1 MRRLLAFLIRYHYWF
16 FFIIL
21 EIASLLLL
29 FRYNRYQ
36 QSVLFTSANGVVGT
50 VYEVQRITNEYLG
63 LKQINEDLLRRNMEL
78 ERRVVYAESKYKDL
92 IADSLYHIPSN
103 DEVFTT
109 IGARV
114 INNTLH
120 KLDNFITLNRGRSS
134 GIEPDMGVLDAQGVV
149 GIVYKV
155 SDHYSLVISLLNS
168 QMNLSCKIKG
178 TDYFGYLHWEGDD
191 PQAAYLKDLPRLQA
205 SILDTVCRYVKPAGV
220 LLYSTC
226 TILSEENRDQV
237 DAFLR
242 QHEEFYAED
251 FSFGNLSS
259 SGGCFDF
266 WPHIHGT
273 DGFFAAKLRR
283 KPL

>member
-21 EIASLLLL
+21 EVASLLLL

-36 QSVLFTSANGVVGT
+36 QSVLLTSANGVVGT
-50 VYEVQRITNEYLG
+50 VYQVQRITSEYLG
-63 LKQINEDLLRRNMEL
+63 LKQINEELLQRNMEL
-78 ERRVVYAESKYKDL
+78 ERRAVYAESKYKDL

-103 DEVFTT
+103 DEIFTT

-134 GIEPDMGVLDAQGVV
+134 GIKEDMGVLDAQGVV

-191 PQAAYLKDLPRLQA
+191 PQAAYLKDLPRHAEFTLG
-205 SILDTVCRYVKPAGV
+205 DTIITSG
-220 LLYSTC
+220 YSTVFPEGLMVG
-226 TILSEENRDQV
+226 TVDDITDSNDGLSFLLKVKLASNFGALRNVTVIAASEKEERNN
-237 DAFLR
+237 L
-242 QHEEFYAED
+242 ENYTED
-251 FSFGNLSS
+251 
-259 SGGCFDF
+259 
-266 WPHIHGT
+266 
-273 DGFFAAKLRR
+273 R
-283 KPL
+283 KEQ

>member
-21 EIASLLLL
+21 EVASLLLL

-36 QSVLFTSANGVVGT
+36 QSVLLTSANGVVGT
-50 VYEVQRITNEYLG
+50 VYQVQRITSEYLG
-63 LKQINEDLLRRNMEL
+63 LKQINEELLQRNMEL
-78 ERRVVYAESKYKDL
+78 ERRAVYAESKYKDL

-103 DEVFTT
+103 DEIFTT

-134 GIEPDMGVLDAQGVV
+134 GIKEDMGVLDAQGVV

-191 PQAAYLKDLPRLQA
+191 PQAAYLKDLPRHAEFTLG
-205 SILDTVCRYVKPAGV
+205 DTIITSG
-220 LLYSTC
+220 YSTVFPEGLMVG
-226 TILSEENRDQV
+226 TVDDITDSNDGLSFLLKVKLASNFGALRNVTVIAASEKEERNN
-237 DAFLR
+237 L
-242 QHEEFYAED
+242 ENNTED
-251 FSFGNLSS
+251 
-259 SGGCFDF
+259 
-266 WPHIHGT
+266 
-273 DGFFAAKLRR
+273 R
-283 KPL
+283 KEQ

>member
-21 EIASLLLL
+21 EVASLLLL

-36 QSVLFTSANGVVGT
+36 QSVLLTSANGVVGA
-50 VYEVQRITNEYLG
+50 VYQVQRITSEYLG
-63 LKQINEDLLRRNMEL
+63 LKQINEELLQRNMEL
-78 ERRVVYAESKYKDL
+78 ERRAVYAESKYKDL
-92 IADSLYHIPSN
+92 IADSLYHIPSD
-103 DEVFTT
+103 DEIFTT

-134 GIEPDMGVLDAQGVV
+134 GIKEDMGVLDAQGVV

-191 PQAAYLKDLPRLQA
+191 PQAAYLKDLPRHAEFTLG
-205 SILDTVCRYVKPAGV
+205 DTIITSG
-220 LLYSTC
+220 YSTVFPEGLMVG
-226 TILSEENRDQV
+226 TVDDITDSNDGLSFLLKVKLASNFGALRNVTVIAASEKEERNN
-237 DAFLR
+237 L
-242 QHEEFYAED
+242 ENNTED
-251 FSFGNLSS
+251 
-259 SGGCFDF
+259 
-266 WPHIHGT
+266 
-273 DGFFAAKLRR
+273 R
-283 KPL
+283 KEQ

>member
-21 EIASLLLL
+21 EVASLLLL

-50 VYEVQRITNEYLG
+50 VYEVQRISNEYLG

-78 ERRVVYAESKYKDL
+78 ERRAVYAENKYKDL
-92 IADSLYHIPSN
+92 IADSLYQIPSS

-134 GIEPDMGVLDAQGVV
+134 GIEADMGVLDAQGVV

-191 PQAAYLKDLPRLQA
+191 SQAAYLKDLPRHAEFTLGDTIITSGFSTVFPEGLMVGTVDDITDSNDGLSFLLKVKLA
-205 SILDTVCRYVKPAGV
+205 SNFGTLRNVAVIAA
-220 LLYSTC
+220 
-226 TILSEENRDQV
+226 SEKEERNNLENNT
-237 DAFLR
+237 
-242 QHEEFYAED
+242 ED
-251 FSFGNLSS
+251 RGEQ
-259 SGGCFDF
+259 
-266 WPHIHGT
+266 
-273 DGFFAAKLRR
+273 
-283 KPL
+283 

>member
-21 EIASLLLL
+21 EVASLLLL

-36 QSVLFTSANGVVGT
+36 QSVLLTSANGVVGA
-50 VYEVQRITNEYLG
+50 VYQVQRITSEYLD
-63 LKQINEDLLRRNMEL
+63 LKQINEELLQRNMEL
-78 ERRVVYAESKYKDL
+78 ERRAVYAESKYKDL

-103 DEVFTT
+103 DEIFTT

-134 GIEPDMGVLDAQGVV
+134 GIKEDMGVLDAQGVV

-191 PQAAYLKDLPRLQA
+191 PQAAYLKDLPRHAEFTLG
-205 SILDTVCRYVKPAGV
+205 DTIITSG
-220 LLYSTC
+220 YSTVFPEGLMVG
-226 TILSEENRDQV
+226 TVDDITDSNDGLSFLLKVKLASNFGALRNVTVIAASEKEERNN
-237 DAFLR
+237 L
-242 QHEEFYAED
+242 ENNTED
-251 FSFGNLSS
+251 
-259 SGGCFDF
+259 
-266 WPHIHGT
+266 
-273 DGFFAAKLRR
+273 R
-283 KPL
+283 KEQ

>member
-21 EIASLLLL
+21 EVASLFLL

-36 QSVLFTSANGVVGT
+36 QSVLLTSANGVVGA
-50 VYEVQRITNEYLG
+50 VYQVQRITSEYLD
-63 LKQINEDLLRRNMEL
+63 LKQINEELLQRNMEL
-78 ERRVVYAESKYKDL
+78 ERRAVYAESKYKDL
-92 IADSLYHIPSN
+92 IADSLYHIPLN
-103 DEVFTT
+103 DEIFTT

-134 GIEPDMGVLDAQGVV
+134 GIKEDMGVLDAQGVV

-191 PQAAYLKDLPRLQA
+191 PQAAYLKDLPRHAEFTLG
-205 SILDTVCRYVKPAGV
+205 DTIITSG
-220 LLYSTC
+220 YSTVFPEGLMVG
-226 TILSEENRDQV
+226 TVDDITDSNDGLSFLLKVKLASNFGALRNVTVIAASEKEERNN
-237 DAFLR
+237 L
-242 QHEEFYAED
+242 ENNTED
-251 FSFGNLSS
+251 
-259 SGGCFDF
+259 
-266 WPHIHGT
+266 
-273 DGFFAAKLRR
+273 R
-283 KPL
+283 KEQ

>member
-1 MRRLLAFLIRYHYWF
+1 
-16 FFIIL
+16 
-21 EIASLLLL
+21 
-29 FRYNRYQ
+29 
-36 QSVLFTSANGVVGT
+36 
-50 VYEVQRITNEYLG
+50 
-63 LKQINEDLLRRNMEL
+63 MEL

-191 PQAAYLKDLPRLQA
+191 PQAAYLKDLPRHAEFTLGDTIITSGFSTVFPGGLMVGTVDDITDSNDGLSYLLKVKLA
-205 SILDTVCRYVKPAGV
+205 SNFGALRDVTVIAATEK
-220 LLYSTC
+220 
-226 TILSEENRDQV
+226 EERDY
-237 DAFLR
+237 L
-242 QHEEFYAED
+242 ENNTED
-251 FSFGNLSS
+251 
-259 SGGCFDF
+259 
-266 WPHIHGT
+266 
-273 DGFFAAKLRR
+273 RR
-283 KPL
+283 EP

>member
-21 EIASLLLL
+21 EVASLLLL

-36 QSVLFTSANGVVGT
+36 QSVLLTSANGVVGT
-50 VYEVQRITNEYLG
+50 VYQVQRITSEYLG
-63 LKQINEDLLRRNMEL
+63 LKQINEELLQRNMEL
-78 ERRVVYAESKYKDL
+78 ERRAVYAESKYKDL

-103 DEVFTT
+103 DEIFTT

-134 GIEPDMGVLDAQGVV
+134 GIKEDMGVLDAQGVV

-191 PQAAYLKDLPRLQA
+191 PQAAYLKDLPRHAEFTLG
-205 SILDTVCRYVKPAGV
+205 DTIITSG
-220 LLYSTC
+220 YSTVFPEGLMVG
-226 TILSEENRDQV
+226 TVDDITDSNDGLSFLLKVKLASNFGALRNVTVIAASEKEVRNNLENNT
-237 DAFLR
+237 
-242 QHEEFYAED
+242 ED
-251 FSFGNLSS
+251 
-259 SGGCFDF
+259 
-266 WPHIHGT
+266 
-273 DGFFAAKLRR
+273 R
-283 KPL
+283 KEQ

>member
-21 EIASLLLL
+21 EVASLLLL

-36 QSVLFTSANGVVGT
+36 QSVLLTSANGVVGA
-50 VYEVQRITNEYLG
+50 VYQVQRITSEYLD
-63 LKQINEDLLRRNMEL
+63 LKQINEELLQRNMEL
-78 ERRVVYAESKYKDL
+78 ERRAVYAESKYKDL
-92 IADSLYHIPSN
+92 IADSLYHIPSD
-103 DEVFTT
+103 DEIFTT

-134 GIEPDMGVLDAQGVV
+134 GIKEDMGVLDAQGVV

-191 PQAAYLKDLPRLQA
+191 PQAAYLKDLPRHAEFTLG
-205 SILDTVCRYVKPAGV
+205 DTIITSG
-220 LLYSTC
+220 YSTVFPEGLMVG
-226 TILSEENRDQV
+226 TVDDITDSNDGLSFLLKVKLASNFGALRNVTVIAASEKEERNN
-237 DAFLR
+237 L
-242 QHEEFYAED
+242 ENNTED
-251 FSFGNLSS
+251 
-259 SGGCFDF
+259 
-266 WPHIHGT
+266 
-273 DGFFAAKLRR
+273 R
-283 KPL
+283 KEQ